1 MAKKKDTPE
10 KNKGGRPEVI
20 MNVKDQYDDEVLA
33 MRDKQNEA
41 IKKKVKATTNKF
53 MKSAREFAMERAG
66 VDFVPPEW
74 ELSLFMLETYL
85 SQFLEL
91 TYKVGNL
98 PSLCITGR
106 YGETPHPLLAV
117 RDKAAMR
124 LEATLKE
131 MGMTM
136 KAAKAVG
143 ALKEEQPKEE
153 ESPLDA
159 FLKGGN
165 A

>member
-1 MAKKKDTPE
+1 MAKKQNTAE
-10 KNKGGRPEVI
+10 KNKGGRPKVI
-20 MNVKDQYDDEVLA
+20 MDVRDQYTEEVLKE
-33 MRDKQNEA
+33 RDKQNA
-41 IKKKVKATTNKF
+41 LIKKKVSTAVKKF

-66 VDFVPPEW
+66 VDYVPPEW
-74 ELSLFMLETYL
+74 ELSLFMLQTYL

-91 TYKVGNL
+91 TYKVDDL

-143 ALKEEQPKEE
+143 ALKEEEPKEE
-153 ESPLDA
+153 ESPLDN
-159 FLKGGN
+159 FLKGSN

>member
-1 MAKKKDTPE
+1 MAE
-10 KNKGGRPEVI
+10 KNKGGRPKTI
-20 MNVKDQYDDEVLA
+20 MDVKDQYDDEVLA

-41 IKKKVKATTNKF
+41 IRKKVNTATKKF

-66 VDFVPPEW
+66 LDSVPPEW

-91 TYKVGNL
+91 TYKVNNL
-98 PSLCITGR
+98 PSLCIVGR

-124 LEATLKE
+124 LEAALKE

-153 ESPLDA
+153 ESPLDS

-165 A
+165 V